1 MLFELVIFVMSR
13 LQKIDQ
19 HFLAVRFVG
28 TIHEEFLGFRSLER
42 ITGEAIA
49 SAILDV
55 LPKWNLNIKNWR
67 GSVHIVKNCDL
78 GREHF
83 QALGQF
89 FTIRTSQP
97 ANNIHKLTG

>member
-55 LPKWNLNIKNWR
+55 LPKWNFNTKVYMTQKIISAYLKGLSKYR
-67 GSVHIVKNCDL
+67 
-78 GREHF
+78 RM
-83 QALGQF
+83 AF
-89 FTIRTSQP
+89 FFLKYLFSF
-97 ANNIHKLTG
+97 